1 MRLQFIKTDPQGR
14 TVNPGHPDNYV
25 PLLRELDDNELA
37 ADIREYC
44 HVFTDSKSEWPFD
57 MFTDRGIAAH
67 IPEPL
72 EPVVQNASGMT
83 IEDMTE
89 DEVSKTCAD
98 LVHMDEPLELAQ
110 QISQWCRSKGDKPV
124 NSRTDKK
131 TTIDFVADVVEPP
144 EYMLSGLADAMRRC
158 FQEKSF
164 WDQARPEEYMRVRA
178 GLGHQVTTAYP
189 EGCPPHA
196 ERPAGHGVFAGYI
209 TERARQYYG
218 DKHAD
223 VFAQTGQHLALWRV
237 LAGVHTP
244 RSCIE
249 GYNIGVYLARE
260 HAGLDAYLQQCR

>member
-14 TVNPGHPDNYV
+14 TVNPGHPDGYV
-25 PLLRELDDNELA
+25 PLLRELDENELA
-37 ADIREYC
+37 ADIRDYC
-44 HVFTDSKSEWPFD
+44 HTFTDAQAGDWPHD
-57 MFTDRGIAAH
+57 MFKDRSIDPL
-67 IPEPL
+67 IPAPL
-72 EPVVQNASGMT
+72 WDIVHKSVMDGKSLPAS
-83 IEDMTE
+83 
-89 DEVSKTCAD
+89 CAD

-110 QISQWCRSKGDKPV
+110 QISQWCRSNGDKPV
-124 NSRTDKK
+124 NSLTDKK

-249 GYNIGVYLARE
+249 GYNIGVFLAAE
-260 HAGLDAYLQQCR
+260 HAGLDACLVQT